1 MSESSM
7 MSCGEFDDVAAELA
21 LGVLTGRERADAVA
35 HMEHCDACRETIRQL
50 SITGEE
56 LVGLLPHVE
65 PPPGFEVR
73 VLARIGIPVPEP
85 VPAPRPLA
93 PEPLAPELLAPE
105 LLAPELLVP
114 ELLVPELLVPEPPA
128 GRHVSSRRPLSR
140 RLLAVAAVTLA
151 VVGAGLGGW
160 GLRGVTS
167 PAPSPTASS
176 VLSSATLFS
185 SGQHDVG
192 EVYYHAGTSRWMYMS
207 VDLPSGLGTV
217 TCQLRTADGR
227 FVTVGSFWLASG
239 YGSWAGPDPGTH
251 AAVTGARLLSA
262 NGAVIATAS
271 F

>member
-93 PEPLAPELLAPE
+93 PRLLAPELLAPE
-105 LLAPELLVP
+105 LLAPEPLA
-114 ELLVPELLVPEPPA
+114 PEPPA
-128 GRHVSSRRPLSR
+128 GRRVSSRRPLSR

-167 PAPSPTASS
+167 PAPSPATNS

-192 EVYYHAGTSRWMYMS
+192 EVYYHAGASRWMYMS

-239 YGSWAGPDPGTH
+239 SGSWAGPDPGTH

>member
-1 MSESSM
+1 MSEFSM

-21 LGVLTGRERADAVA
+21 LGVLTGRERADAAA
-35 HMEHCDACRETIRQL
+35 HMEQCDACRETIRQL

-65 PPPGFEVR
+65 PPPGFETR

-93 PEPLAPELLAPE
+93 PKPLAPELLAPE
-105 LLAPELLVP
+105 LLAPE
-114 ELLVPELLVPEPPA
+114 PPA
-128 GRHVSSRRPLSR
+128 GRRVSSRRPLSR

-160 GLRGVTS
+160 GVRDVTS
-167 PAPSPTASS
+167 PASAPAVNSA
-176 VLSSATLFS
+176 LSSATLFS

-192 EVYYHAGTSRWMYMS
+192 AVYYHAGASRWMYMS